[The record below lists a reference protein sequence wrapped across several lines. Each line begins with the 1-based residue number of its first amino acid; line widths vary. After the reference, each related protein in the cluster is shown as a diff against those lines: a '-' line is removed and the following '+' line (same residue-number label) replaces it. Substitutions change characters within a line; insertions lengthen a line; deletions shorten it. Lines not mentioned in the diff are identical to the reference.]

1 MIQSVYTTED
11 ELEFVKGL
19 GIKHKDP
26 LENFSAVQTP
36 RKILLQRYLIAN
48 SNRRVD
54 TNHKGH
60 PVIDF
65 TVIFDYIKIE
75 LLRGV

>member
-26 LENFSAVQTP
+26 LENFSEVQTP

-48 SNRRVD
+48 SSRRVD

-60 PVIDF
+60 PAIDF
-65 TVIFDYIKIE
+65 AIIFNYIHNE
-75 LLRGV
+75 FCNA